1 MKVNTD
7 DVINLLEKKE
17 IRTPITKENMI
28 KNWSIAKEQQTDDL
42 GSIYCKK
49 TVDNSPIKS
58 MIDAIDFDETM
69 PD

>member
-1 MKVNTD
+1 MDKD
-7 DVINLLEKKE
+7 EVINLLGKKE

-28 KNWSIAKEQQTDDL
+28 KNWSISKEQQTDDL

-49 TVDNSPIKS
+49 TVADSSIES
-58 MIDAIDFDETM
+58 MMDALDFDGIM

>member
-1 MKVNTD
+1 MDKD
-7 DVINLLEKKE
+7 EVINLLRKKE

-49 TVDNSPIKS
+49 SVDNSSIKG
-58 MIDAIDFDETM
+58 MIDALDFDEMM
-69 PD
+69 PV